1 MVAPRSTRVIQMR
14 RSVPPPRLPLG
25 RRLAVALVYAAAL
38 DLTGAAAVLAGTIAP
53 PRASAPGDAL
63 PTPTPAQ
70 MVDALH
76 TAFGI
81 HPARA
86 VHAKGIL
93 ARGVFTPSAGAKSL
107 TKASLFRQ
115 SSVPVTVRFSDFTGI
130 PDIPD
135 TIGAAN
141 PRGMAIK
148 FAGDDADDLD
158 IVTHSFNGFPTKTAA
173 EFRLLLVAIG
183 ASGPDAPHPN
193 AVEQFLGDHPVAK
206 TFLTTQKPAPVS
218 FATLSYFGVNSF
230 KWTNRQDH
238 FAYVRYRFIPVLGDE
253 VLTAEQIAQ
262 QGPNYLREELPR
274 RLAKGP
280 VTYEWYAQ
288 IAGAGDA
295 IDDPSVAWPENRA
308 LIKLGQIRIEAII
321 EDQAR
326 FDKQTLFLPANVPA
340 GIEPA
345 DPMIA
350 IRQGAYPI
358 SFRARQ

>member
-1 MVAPRSTRVIQMR
+1 MR
-14 RSVPPPRLPLG
+14 RSAKPPRRSLG
-25 RRLAVALVYAAAL
+25 RHLAAAAVYAAAL
-38 DLTGAAAVLAGTIAP
+38 DLSAAAAVLAGEVDKVAAP
-53 PRASAPGDAL
+53 PNTEAAAPDAL
-63 PTPTPAQ
+63 PTPTPGQ

-76 TAFGI
+76 TAFGV

-93 ARGVFTPSAGAKSL
+93 VRGVFTPSPAARDL
-107 TKASLFRQ
+107 TKAGLFRR
-115 SSVPVTVRFSDFTGI
+115 SSVPVTIRFSDFTGI

-148 FAGDDADDLD
+148 FAGDEADDLD
-158 IVTHSFNGFPTKTAA
+158 IISHSFNGFPTKTAA
-173 EFRLLLVAIG
+173 EFRLLLLAIG

-193 AVEQFLGDHPVAK
+193 AVEQFMGDHPVAK

-230 KWTNRQDH
+230 KWTNRQGH
-238 FAYVRYRFIPVLGDE
+238 FVYVRYRFAPVRGDE
-253 VLTAEQIAQ
+253 VLTPEQIAQ

-274 RLAKGP
+274 RLARGP
-280 VTYEWYAQ
+280 VTYDWYAQ
-288 IAGAGDA
+288 VAGAGDA
-295 IDDPSVAWPENRA
+295 IDDPSVAWPADRT
-308 LIKLGQIRIEAII
+308 LIKLGEIRIDAVI
-321 EDQAR
+321 EDQATA
-326 FDKQTLFLPANVPA
+326 DKRTLFLPANVPV

-345 DPMIA
+345 DPMITL
-350 IRQGAYPI
+350 RQAAYPI